1 MAILTCQESKIKQTF
16 TATVWTEGDWY
27 IAQCREVEIASQGTT
42 KEEALDNLAEAIEL
56 HFEPPVATI
65 VPEVIAIEAEVAH
78 GLT

>member
-1 MAILTCQESKIKQTF
+1 MKQTF

>member
-1 MAILTCQESKIKQTF
+1 MKQTF

-27 IAQCREVEIASQGTT
+27 IAQCRELEIASQGST
-42 KEEALDNLAEAIEL
+42 KEAALDNLAEAIEL

>member
-1 MAILTCQESKIKQTF
+1 MKQTF
-16 TATVWTEGDWY
+16 TATVWTEGGWY
-27 IAQCREVEIASQGTT
+27 IAQCREVEIASQGIT

>member
-1 MAILTCQESKIKQTF
+1 MKQTS

-42 KEEALDNLAEAIEL
+42 KQEALDNLAEAIEL

>member
-1 MAILTCQESKIKQTF
+1 MKQTF

-42 KEEALDNLAEAIEL
+42 TEEALDNLAEAIEL

>member
-1 MAILTCQESKIKQTF
+1 MKQTF

-27 IAQCREVEIASQGTT
+27 IAQCRELEIASQGST